1 MECGVDRRVQH
12 GQTDRGTSSLDRAIV
27 HRVSARRVLGNGRV
41 PCGLAFGTDRPG
53 HLLALSLI
61 HFCFCQPENRLA
73 NVTRSEFLPAKYP
86 AAEQATQHYE
96 NRLRVGVRQ
105 FLLP

>member
-1 MECGVDRRVQH
+1 MEFGIDRRVQH